1 MFDKILELIIS
12 QGVWTLLSFVL
23 IFYIL
28 KAQEKR
34 DLKQDERE
42 SKYQEIISNLS
53 SKFEVISLNLK
64 EIKNKLENLID

>member
-53 SKFEVISLNLK
+53 SKFEVISLDLK